1 MRNFGKIV
9 GFWGILLL
17 LLIQCSFLFVPKR
30 NTVKDGIANRDSHA
44 YGVLAEPA
52 NSLDVIVVGDSE
64 GYSGIS
70 PMVMWKERGI
80 TSFVCSQSGQRSSEA
95 YYMLKKALK
104 RQNPRLVILETDLF
118 YHNRNVPTE
127 INHALEYMSQYY
139 LPVFKYHDRWK
150 SLTARDFSP
159 KQDYNQKDVMKGY
172 FHSKKVAPYQGGEY
186 MNQSE
191 GRESVDQTV
200 TFWTDRIVNLCREKN
215 ISLLLV
221 GVTSPKNWDY
231 SRHNTVNDYAI
242 KNNVPF
248 LDLNLFTKDIKI
260 DWNKDSRDGGD
271 HLNTSGA
278 EKLSKY
284 LGTYLAAHYP
294 LADHRNDKNYSEWNK
309 ELEQY
314 LINIS
319 EKEAS
324 S

>member
-17 LLIQCSFLFVPKR
+17 LLIQCSNLFVPKC
-30 NTVKDGIANRDSHA
+30 NTEEGGISNRDIHA
-44 YGVLAEPA
+44 YGVFAEPS
-52 NSLDVIVVGDSE
+52 NSLDMIVVGDSE

-70 PMVMWKERGI
+70 PMVMWKDHGI
-80 TSFVCSQSGQRSSEA
+80 TSYVCSQSGQRSVEA

-104 RQNPRLVILETDLF
+104 RQNPNLVILETDLF

-127 INHALEYMSQYY
+127 LNHALEYMSQYY

-150 SLTARDFSP
+150 TLTARDFSQE
-159 KQDYNQKDVMKGY
+159 QDFNQRDVMKGY
-172 FHSKKVAPYQGGEY
+172 YHSNKIAPYQGGSY
-186 MNQSE
+186 MNASE
-191 GRESVDQTV
+191 GREPIDQTV
-200 TFWTDRIVNLCREKN
+200 TFWTDRIVNLCKERKIN
-215 ISLLLV
+215 LLLV
-221 GVTSPKNWDY
+221 GVISPKNWDY
-231 SRHNTVNDYAI
+231 SRHNTINDYAL
-242 KNNVPF
+242 KKNVPF

-260 DWNKDSRDGGD
+260 DWSKDSRDGGD

-278 EKLSKY
+278 EKLTQY

-294 LADHRNDKNYSEWNK
+294 LTDHRSDKNYSEWNK

-314 LINIS
+314 LNNIS
-319 EKEAS
+319 QKAAS